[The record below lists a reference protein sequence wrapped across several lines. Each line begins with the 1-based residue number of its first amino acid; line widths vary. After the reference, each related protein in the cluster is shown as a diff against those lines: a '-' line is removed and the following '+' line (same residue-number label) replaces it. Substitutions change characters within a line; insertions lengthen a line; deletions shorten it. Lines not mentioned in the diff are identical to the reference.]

1 MNSKFDKH
9 IEKRLRRW
17 KEEDLIGYCSI
28 CGHFGFWQRGD
39 SQSFR
44 ESYKCEKC
52 DCALRW
58 RDQASLI
65 VDNFSD
71 GRISNLEKMIEL
83 GKMNE
88 LDIYEIANR
97 GPFVKRLNKLERYTQ
112 SYWQENMARG
122 VTNELGIRNENIE
135 SLTFDDQSFD
145 IVLSSD
151 VMEHVEDYEKAFNE
165 ILRVLKDDG
174 IYIFSI
180 PIGYPFPEK
189 TVTRAKRIDGKII
202 NILEERF
209 HIAGDGSKCLVF
221 TDFGADLK
229 DIIEKMGGKLSAV
242 RRNLMHPGTI
252 INITYTM
259 KRSSSYC
266 KYGN

>member
-1 MNSKFDKH
+1 MNSKFSEH
-9 IEKRLRRW
+9 IEDRLKNW
-17 KEEDLIGYCSI
+17 KEEDLVGYCSI

-39 SQSFR
+39 GKSFR
-44 ESYKCEKC
+44 ESYQCEKC
-52 DCALRW
+52 HCALRW

-71 GRISNLEKMIEL
+71 GRISNLEAMVEL
-83 GKMNE
+83 GYMDG

-112 SYWQENMARG
+112 SYFQENMESG
-122 VTNELGIRNENIE
+122 EINELGIRNEDIQNL
-135 SLTFDDQSFD
+135 SFDDKSFD
-145 IVLSSD
+145 LIISSD
-151 VMEHVEDYEKAFNE
+151 VMEHVEDYKRAFKE

-174 IYIFSI
+174 VYIFTI

-189 TVTRAKRIDGKII
+189 TETRARRIEGRIENFKDKRY
-202 NILEERF
+202 
-209 HIAGDGSKCLVF
+209 HIGGDGSKCLVY

-229 DIIEKMGGKLSAV
+229 NIVEKMGGKLNAV
-242 RRNLMHPGTI
+242 RRNLMHPATI

-259 KRSSSYC
+259 RKASLY
-266 KYGN
+266 Y